1 MQLTKEHL
9 WVLSTLLVV
18 CVLSGLSFLTL
29 PVLTSSPGLVL
40 PEALGLPSLIPPL
53 RLSPLGESTWAFW
66 AIDVIGVAMLLLATG
81 AQLAAN
87 GKPARSRL
95 RAYGATCCAV
105 VTGLVAANV
114 VRMVLQTFL
123 TDSSLGSFAG
133 SVLSTALL
141 SAATGLLLGLV
152 VGLVVCLGLSVD
164 AGLSPLL
171 GRDRRRSRS

>member
-29 PVLTSSPGLVL
+29 PVLTTNPALVL

-53 RLSPLGESTWAFW
+53 RLSPLGESTWAYW

-87 GKPARSRL
+87 G
-95 RAYGATCCAV
+95 ATCWAV

-114 VRMVLQTFL
+114 VRMVLQSFL
-123 TDSSLGSFAG
+123 TDSPVVSFAG
-133 SVLSTALL
+133 SVFATALL
-141 SAATGLLLGLV
+141 SAVTGLLLGLV
-152 VGLVVCLGLSVD
+152 VGLVVCLGIRVD

-171 GRDRRRSRS
+171 GRDRRPSRR